1 MDVLVSQV
9 PEETVEFPT
18 PVLRVTKEI
27 VEVARSFPHEH
38 NPQPEKVCGRSCA
51 ARRGRES

>member
-51 ARRGRES
+51 AR